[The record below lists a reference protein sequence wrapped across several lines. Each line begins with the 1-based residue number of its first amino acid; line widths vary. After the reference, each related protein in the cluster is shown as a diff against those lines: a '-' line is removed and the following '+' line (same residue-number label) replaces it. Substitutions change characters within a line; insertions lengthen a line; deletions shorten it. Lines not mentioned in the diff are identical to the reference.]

1 MSPSI
6 LRPLSSQ
13 VRDMSR
19 EQVECD
25 MTFAGFVIISCPLK
39 FDSKAV
45 IKEIQSASHH
55 VSKERRK
62 MGLQSLYVNCWGYN
76 DRGPGK
82 LIVIVVDLLQ
92 HVHIQVRAMTTEV

>member
-1 MSPSI
+1 MSQVSMSPSI

-55 VSKERRK
+55 VSKDPRK
-62 MGLQSLYVNCWGYN
+62 MGWRVCMW
-76 DRGPGK
+76 
-82 LIVIVVDLLQ
+82 IVGVITIGVLGS
-92 HVHIQVRAMTTEV
+92 